1 MYIISSSDKIKRCP
15 CCGNKYPIEIRD
27 NNTVYVHCSHC
38 GFKTK
43 EYYYTDKQKA
53 IDEWNNSVSPWH
65 TGTPTEEGCFYALQC
80 KGYMHPEPYFGVVV
94 DGVFS
99 AINWEGD
106 LMPLPPDLI
115 AWQKIE
121 PYREKEDVGTK

>member
-1 MYIISSSDKIKRCP
+1 MPDILIKNMGMPSCCRECRLSTTDPDCYVEWCAYLEEEITDGSKKLEGCP
-15 CCGNKYPIEIRD
+15 LVEVPTHGD
-27 NNTVYVHCSHC
+27 
-38 GFKTK
+38 
-43 EYYYTDKQKA
+43 
-53 IDEWNNSVSPWH
+53 WH

-80 KGYMHPEPYFGVVV
+80 KGHMHPEPYFGVVV

-115 AWQKIE
+115 AWQKITPFE
-121 PYREKEDVGTK
+121 ASKENT

>member
-1 MYIISSSDKIKRCP
+1 MTNKELVMKLEEDISWLEQGCTTEQEICEHIKQAIKTIIQP
-15 CCGNKYPIEIRD
+15 
-27 NNTVYVHCSHC
+27 
-38 GFKTK
+38 K
-43 EYYYTDKQKA
+43 ET
-53 IDEWNNSVSPWH
+53 ENPWH

-80 KGYMHPEPYFGVVV
+80 KGHMHPEPYFGVVV
-94 DGVFS
+94 HGVFS

-121 PYREKEDVGTK
+121 PYKENEDGRTD